1 MAKSRAAVAGR
12 DAIEVKHETL
22 PANRVRLLDRTS
34 ALHSTGR
41 PELRT
46 MHPRAD
52 QTALQAPGQHETL

>member
-41 PELRT
+41 AKDNAPEGGSNCAASARPT
-46 MHPRAD
+46 
-52 QTALQAPGQHETL
+52 